1 MSGAE
6 KRKSILVWGGSFCW
20 IFIVL
25 FVLIYFA
32 NLKSIQ
38 EEEPEVQVDP
48 EIASLSDVFQQ
59 LTLEKPGKFAS
70 TQDIVVTSQANGR
83 VSKIYYKEGQQVSWG
98 QPVVALSDTVASYKL
113 QVDAAK
119 NALNRAILTKEQ
131 TELTFNQNI
140 EQAKLAYENAQ
151 NNFENAKKSTELST
165 KNAELAVSSTDSSI
179 DTLKNNFS
187 VAKKW
192 GVNYLDTVIDSADKL
207 LWVSQY
213 YKDNLDSWIDVY
225 LWAKDASLKERAKQ
239 ELRSLYT
246 TRDQI
251 KELSDIPVDVDEL
264 WSSVSKLDDAIKTA
278 SNFAGMMVDVMR
290 SSISSVWTLS
300 QAEIDGY
307 IAKFQGLQA
316 QSASILTTYK
326 WQVDAQI
333 NNSWTIAQEQ
343 ANIGLESALIQK
355 QNTLFQTE
363 IALKNA
369 KLTLDNLEDNK
380 KIQLDLLSNAIVDAK
395 INYERMLTTYNKLS
409 VRSPVSGVI
418 GEILVSEG
426 QEVWAGTQ
434 IFKVSWTQKQQIEV
448 FITAD
453 EYQYLQ
459 DDKPV
464 EVVYQNEVL
473 TGMID
478 AISTVADRTNLFKA
492 TIQLST
498 EVDLLWD
505 VAKVKFPIKIQ
516 ENTLLPLDQVK
527 ILNNNQWEIK
537 VWNWKEIENRD
548 IEIKKVWGSFVEL
561 KEALP
566 WNLQL
571 IMN

>member
-6 KRKSILVWGGSFCW
+6 KRKSILVWGGAFCW

-25 FVLIYFA
+25 FALIYFA

-59 LTLEKPGKFAS
+59 LILEKPGKFAS

-165 KNAELAVSSTDSSI
+165 KNAELAVSSTDSTI

-187 VAKKW
+187 AAKKW
-192 GVNYLDTVIDSADKL
+192 SVNYLDTVIDSADKL

-213 YKDNLDSWIDVY
+213 YKDNLDSWIDIY
-225 LWAKDASLKERAKQ
+225 LWAKDSGLKEKAKQ
-239 ELRSLYT
+239 ELRNLYT
-246 TRDQI
+246 IRDEV
-251 KELSDIPVDVDEL
+251 KELSDIPADIEEL
-264 WSSVSKLDDAIKTA
+264 WSSVNKLDDAIKTA
-278 SNFAGMMVDVMR
+278 SNFAGIMVDVMR

-307 IAKFQGLQA
+307 IAKFQWLQA

-333 NNSWTIAQEQ
+333 NNSGTIAQEQ
-343 ANIGLESALIQK
+343 ANIGLENALIQK

-527 ILNNNQWEIK
+527 ILNDNQWEIK
-537 VWNWKEIENRD
+537 VWNWKEIENRE